1 MNCTSKWQ
9 LYSTMMFSC
18 RQTYQTSSGSN
29 FSIVKILFNFIVN
42 WTSGFLKAGQLKREI
57 WYPHVGLWPNVIK
70 HLKYCLLVAGL
81 MLTQMQSAGTSDWWS
96 SEAWH
101 SIYSLIQLALLC
113 SVTVLNDCLNNSAE
127 EGKYSNRY
135 QVPCLPTPPVQ
146 SGVVTELNVDQKNHF
161 FISCR
166 IIVKH

>member
-1 MNCTSKWQ
+1 MNCTLKWQ
-9 LYSTMMFSC
+9 SYTVLRCCLVDKHIKHFLAPTFTLSRFSVLYNCKLNSWTSKTNVISSC
-18 RQTYQTSSGSN
+18 RTMTKCN
-29 FSIVKILFNFIVN
+29 K
-42 WTSGFLKAGQLKREI
+42 T
-57 WYPHVGLWPNVIK
+57 
-70 HLKYCLLVAGL
+70 LVAGL
-81 MLTQMQSAGTSDWWS
+81 MLTHMQSAGTSDWWS
-96 SEAWH
+96 MEAWH

-135 QVPCLPTPPVQ
+135 QVPCLPTPLVQ